1 MVQNRITLLI
11 TRANSREVFENK
23 HPISLY
29 VEDGNLYD
37 TPKQKVESSSISSI
51 STNKNLAESL
61 IVEGLIKFSPF
72 LRRFCFN

>member
-51 STNKNLAESL
+51 SSVSTNKNLAESL

-72 LRRFCFN
+72 LR